1 MLGLIQSGGS
11 FYETLTLLAFYVIA
25 MLSALI
31 LHEVAHGLVALWCGD
46 PSAKFAGRL
55 SLNPA
60 KHLDGLGT
68 VCFLLFGFGWAMPVP
83 INPQNFKN
91 QKKGCIL
98 VSLAGIAVNLLLAFV
113 ASFFYVLLAGK
124 SVWENLFIY
133 IMLFNLVFAT
143 FNVLPIAPLDGFN
156 LVQSLAPNSAY
167 VNFMRQ
173 NRIVALII
181 LVVVIYF
188 TDVLGIM
195 QNWLCGLFLDFWQM
209 FL

>member
-113 ASFFYVLLAGK
+113 ASFFYVLLVGK

-173 NRIVALII
+173 NRIVTLII